1 MNQRTRMKP
10 HTPTQHPEILAPA
23 GSLETFF
30 AALDSGA
37 DAVYLGLKDF
47 SARAKAKNFSLTDLE
62 QMVAYAHHNQRK
74 VYLAL
79 NTLVKEAELPRLIE
93 VLAAVEAMQI
103 DAVILQDMAVWRLAR
118 EYFPGLE
125 LHGSTQ
131 LTIHN
136 AAGVRMLEQMGFSRV
151 VLARELSLA
160 EIGAI
165 HNQTSL
171 DLEHF
176 IHGAH
181 CFSFSGQCTFSSW
194 LGGMSGNRGRCA
206 QPCRRRYHHKGKD
219 GYFFSPNDLS
229 AIDLLP
235 EMAAAG
241 VMSFKI
247 EGRMKSAEYVANVV
261 SAYRQVLDAPEKE
274 QAAAVIAAKQLLKS
288 SFGRAPTKGFLTGPT
303 PADMVN
309 PSTRGATG
317 IPLGLVEFGDAQ
329 RPGFASRE
337 PLSKGDRLRIQPAS
351 DRPGT
356 GFTLRELALGKKSV
370 VRTPA
375 KARVT
380 IGLPAGLTA
389 RKGDMVYKVAS
400 GQAYTLSESAA
411 RKRLATI
418 KPGRIRIELAAAM
431 PTNDS
436 LQITAKTADF
446 SLVRTYPVD
455 GFPAREQPLSKEILE
470 GVFQRSGETP
480 FEMATLTCAPFPPLV
495 IPPSRLKAIRRD
507 FYRNLEQELS
517 SQTPEPDRTG
527 RRQALHNL
535 VARRDALPNGEPRF
549 SIGLGRASDLR
560 VLKGPNIEEVS
571 LPLLPGSLQRLE
583 KAGRSY
589 ARATQQIVWE
599 LPLAIFDSQWADYQ
613 QEVDDL
619 VACGFERFRL
629 QNISQ
634 FQLFARQTVSGLET
648 GFRLFTLNSQAAL
661 AWQSLGATAAT
672 LYVEDDRANLTDL
685 LARDLEIP
693 LRIIAY
699 ANLPMMISRVPLR
712 GVKPDRPLVSD
723 RDEGYR
729 VDARSGLTVVRPEQ
743 DFSLSGHLAELN
755 RLGCIDFLIDLSHC
769 GPFSTQGQRVL
780 TAVGRDQKLAE
791 TSSFNFTQELT

>member
-1 MNQRTRMKP
+1 MKP
-10 HTPTQHPEILAPA
+10 HHSGQHPEILAPA

-62 QMVAYAHHNQRK
+62 QMVAYAHHDQRK

-79 NTLVKEAELPRLIE
+79 NTLIKEAELPRLVE
-93 VLAAVEAMQI
+93 VLAAVEAMGI

-118 EYFPGLE
+118 EHFPGLE

-165 HNQTSL
+165 HKQTSL

-181 CFSFSGQCTFSSW
+181 CFSLSGQCSFSSW

-206 QPCRRRYHHKGKD
+206 QPCRRRYHYKGKD

-261 SAYRQVLDAPEKE
+261 SAYRQVLDAPAKQRPE
-274 QAAAVIAAKQLLKS
+274 AVVAAKQLLKS
-288 SFGRAPTKGFLTGPT
+288 SFGRPPTKGFLTGPT
-303 PADMVN
+303 PTDMVN

-317 IPLGLVEFGDAQ
+317 LPLGLVEFSDGRRA
-329 RPGFASRE
+329 GFTSRD
-337 PLSKGDRLRIQPAS
+337 PLCKGDRLRIQPAS

-356 GFTLRELALGKKSV
+356 GFTLRELALGKKNV
-370 VRTPA
+370 VQTPA

-389 RKGDMVYKVAS
+389 HKGDMVYKVAS

-411 RKRLATI
+411 RKRLASI
-418 KPGRIRIELAAAM
+418 EPDRIRIDLAAVM

-436 LQITAKTADF
+436 LQVTATTANV
-446 SLVRTYPVD
+446 SMTRTYPVD
-455 GFPAREQPLSKEILE
+455 GFPAREKPLSKEILA
-470 GVFQRSGETP
+470 GVFQRSGDTP
-480 FEMATLTCAPFPPLV
+480 FELGRLDCASFPPLV

-507 FYRNLEQELS
+507 FYHDLEQELS
-517 SQTPEPDRTG
+517 HQTTPPERNG
-527 RRQALHNL
+527 RRQALQSL
-535 VARRDALPNGEPRF
+535 VSRRDILPTEEPHF
-549 SIGLGRASDLR
+549 NIGLGRASDLR
-560 VLKGPNIEEVS
+560 VLKGPNIDEVS
-571 LPLLPGSLQRLE
+571 LPLLPGGLQRLE

-589 ARATQQIVWE
+589 GRATQQIVWE
-599 LPLAIFDSQWADYQ
+599 LPLVIFDSQWADYQ
-613 QEVDDL
+613 QEVDAL

-629 QNISQ
+629 QNLSQ
-634 FQLFARQTVSGLET
+634 FQLFIQHEVGGLET
-648 GFRLFTLNSQAAL
+648 GFRLFTLNSQSAL
-661 AWQSLGATAAT
+661 AWQSFGAMAAD
-672 LYVEDDRANLTDL
+672 LYVEDDRANLSEL
-685 LARDLEIP
+685 LARDLDIK

-699 ANLPMMISRVPLR
+699 ANLPMMVSRVPLR

-729 VDARSGLTVVRPEQ
+729 VDTRNDLTVVSPEQ
-743 DFSLSGHLAELN
+743 DFSLIGHLAELN
-755 RLGCIDFLIDLSHC
+755 RLGCSDFLIDLSHC
-769 GPFSTQGQRVL
+769 GPFSPQGQKVL
-780 TAVGRDQKLAE
+780 AAVGHDRKLAE